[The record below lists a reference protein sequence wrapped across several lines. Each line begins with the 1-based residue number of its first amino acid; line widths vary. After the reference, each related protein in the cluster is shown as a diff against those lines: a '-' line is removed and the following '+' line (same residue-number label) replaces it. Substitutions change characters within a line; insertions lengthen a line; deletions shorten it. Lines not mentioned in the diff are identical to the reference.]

1 MKSKYLYM
9 KSFHSILLIM
19 ITLLMNVTLFFGQNN
34 TNSTKITD
42 GSVDGSTLNTP
53 AANYS
58 ILELETSIKGFLLP
72 RMTTEQRNKIVI
84 DDKIRGNGLAI
95 YNIDEDCINYWSK
108 SAGLIKD
115 EGKWLSVCGALPP
128 AIMELANCEKTVLN
142 ASGQNMLTQGRSLR
156 DTDIL
161 YVSIN
166 VIHSGSYAIS
176 GITDNGYSFSKSGV
190 FETPGTYTVALEG
203 FGTPMAENETSG
215 DLVTFSLN
223 GKKSTKCTSTKIK
236 VKSSEIDFD
245 IVSASSI
252 NWNTYKSV
260 ALTGDLNVIDV
271 TVQVKTAGYWRIQGD
286 QSLNGI
292 TLNGSGEFSQ
302 EDVGKN
308 KVVQVYA
315 QGVPVDKGSNTFKL
329 VSNSKNN
336 KTSNVSIV
344 IVTEEAAFE
353 FACNDMSKFVISG
366 DYQEDT
372 PLLRANSVTVPVK
385 VLKPGPITIDLNG
398 KFEGADGSIVFTAK
412 NVFLGKMGDVQMVT
426 FVPESKTVPAKTTAI
441 SFISVV
447 PASVVLCSNFPQIP
461 VKERSKVY
469 SVNCGFVKTTGT
481 YVIGQ
486 PLEQGKD
493 GLIVRVSVGY
503 ADSFNIK
510 TNTVNGVSFSKEGVF
525 SDVDRANGTKDITL
539 DGVGT
544 PLKGDN
550 FKFEITT
557 YASDDS
563 VYHTCE
569 ATVNFRGP
577 TINVLAVGYDS
588 YAPTGSNSSKAPNA
602 IIQNGNLFGPNGIV
616 KIDQIVLFKN
626 RVAYRFPSD
635 LRGYLKA
642 NKIDIVIFGY
652 PTRYDQSE
660 MEALRDFVRIDKGVV
675 IMADELNMN
684 GSKQSTDML
693 VSALQ
698 NGIAVN
704 STNGSEAFTMVNHV
718 LASANNDILIKDTG
732 FGTLANR
739 HTGNDAGGNGWYYKG
754 LDPNY
759 YVPLIASNKDESWI
773 SCFRHKDL
781 GFVFIGDG
789 GAFAG
794 SEGGY
799 PSLTIWP
806 AAYSN
811 NGSLFGKQYADRGS
825 RYTVYNS
832 ILYAN
837 MIKWGIEYVMKYKDR
852 Q

>member
-1 MKSKYLYM
+1 MKSKYLYI
-9 KSFHSILLIM
+9 KSFHSILLMVIA
-19 ITLLMNVTLFFGQNN
+19 LLMNVTLIFGQGNI
-34 TNSTKITD
+34 NSTKITD
-42 GSVDGSTLNTP
+42 GTVNTTPNTP

-58 ILELETSIKGFLLP
+58 ILELETSSKGFLLP
-72 RMTTEQRNKIVI
+72 RMSTEERNKIVI
-84 DDKIRGNGLAI
+84 DNKVRGNGLAI
-95 YNIDEDCINYWSK
+95 YNTDEDCINYWSRG
-108 SAGLIKD
+108 AGLVEG
-115 EGKWLSVCGALPP
+115 EGKWLSVCGSLPP
-128 AIMELANCEKTVLN
+128 ATMEMLNCDKTVLN
-142 ASGQNMLTQGRSLR
+142 ASGQTMLTQGRSLR

-166 VIHSGSYAIS
+166 VIHSGSYSISAIS
-176 GITDNGYSFSKSGV
+176 DNGYSFSKTGV
-190 FETPGTYTVALEG
+190 FETPGAYTVALEG
-203 FGTPMAENETSG
+203 FGTPMRENETPG
-215 DLVTFSLN
+215 DLLTFSLN
-223 GKKSTKCTSTKIK
+223 GKKNTKCINSRIK
-236 VKSSEIDFD
+236 VKSSEIDFS
-245 IVSASSI
+245 IVSASSV
-252 NWNTYKSV
+252 NWLSYKSV
-260 ALTGDLNVIDV
+260 ALTGDTNVIDV
-271 TVQVKTAGYWRIQGD
+271 TVSVKTAGYWRIQGD
-286 QSLNGI
+286 ESLNGI
-292 TLNGSGEFSQ
+292 TLNGSGEFTQ

-315 QGVPVDKGSNTFKL
+315 QGVPLAKGSNTFKL

-344 IVTEEAAFE
+344 IITEEAEFE
-353 FACNDMSKFVISG
+353 FACNDMGKFVING
-366 DYQEDT
+366 EFQEDT
-372 PLLRANSVTVPVK
+372 PLLRANSVTIPIK
-385 VLKPGPITIDLNG
+385 VLKPGPITIKLNG
-398 KFEGADGSIVFTAK
+398 KFEGANGTIAFEAK
-412 NVFLGKMGDVQMVT
+412 DVFLGKMGDVQMVN
-426 FVPESKTVPAKTTAI
+426 FIPESKTVPAKATAI
-441 SFISVV
+441 SFTSVV
-447 PASVVLCSNFPQIP
+447 PASVVLCSSFPQIP
-461 VKERSKVY
+461 VKERSKIY
-469 SVNCGFVKTTGT
+469 SVNCGIVKTTGT

-493 GLIVRVSVGY
+493 GLIVRVTVGY
-503 ADSFNIK
+503 ADTFNIK
-510 TNTVNGVSFSKEGVF
+510 TNTVNGVSFSKTGTF

-544 PLKGDN
+544 PTKGDN

-557 YASDDS
+557 YASDNS
-563 VYHTCE
+563 IYHTCE

-588 YAPTGSNSSKAPNA
+588 YAPTGRNSSKAPNA
-602 IIQNGNLFGPNGIV
+602 IIQNSNLFGPQGIV
-616 KIDQIVLFKN
+616 KVDQIVIFKN
-626 RVAYRFPSD
+626 NIVYRFPAD

-660 MEALRDFVRIDKGVV
+660 MEALRDFVKIDKGVV
-675 IMADELNMN
+675 ILADELNMN

-732 FGTLANR
+732 FGSLANR
-739 HTGNDAGGNGWYYKG
+739 HTGNDAGGNGWYYKN
-754 LDPNY
+754 LDPNS
-759 YVPLIASNKDESWI
+759 YVPLIASNKDASWI

-799 PSLTIWP
+799 RSLTIWP

-811 NGSLFGKQYADRGS
+811 SGTLFGKDYADRGT
-825 RYTVYNS
+825 RYSVYNS

-837 MIKWGIEYVMKYKDR
+837 MIKWGIEYVMKNKDR